1 MAPGARG
8 GGGRG
13 LLAGR
18 QAERA
23 ALADLR
29 RSATA
34 TLALHVAAFR
44 TEMQKQGSLPLALAS
59 DPEIAAVVGA
69 SPDPGLIA
77 RVDDRLAEI
86 ARASGAA
93 VVYVIRQD
101 GRAVAASNAGEPGSF
116 VGAMYAFRPYFQQAL
131 PRARAANSPS
141 VPSAAGRASISAAG
155 SRARRADRG
164 RGGQGR
170 VRRHRGRLA
179 KKGPRP
185 AARP

>member
-1 MAPGARG
+1 M
-8 GGGRG
+8 
-13 LLAGR
+13 
-18 QAERA
+18 
-23 ALADLR
+23 
-29 RSATA
+29 
-34 TLALHVAAFR
+34 
-44 TEMQKQGSLPLALAS
+44 
-59 DPEIAAVVGA
+59 VGA

-131 PRARAANSPS
+131 AEG
-141 VPSAAGRASISAAG
+141 AGRQFALGTVSGRPGLYLSRRVAG
-155 SRARRADRG
+155 P
-164 RGGQGR
+164 GGQTGVVVVKVEFDGIEAAWR
-170 VRRHRGRLA
+170 
-179 KKGPRP
+179 KGPRP